1 MAGRRPRGRPYQIP
15 EDTTSL
21 RSPTADV
28 DARVGWLLLMSRLHH
43 PDPGFALGESFNAA
57 LEAVGLRTDRS
68 AFSRW
73 ESGKVTPRY
82 SVLQAYEQ
90 ALGMPPGQ
98 LTSVVNSLRRALGG
112 EGLSTWMP
120 VLDPKSPQFHA
131 ELDRL
136 FDNLIDSPGTGQDW
150 TSMAHHVAATDTMY
164 VPAAVWRRLSRRLVQ
179 EMSRSVGVAY
189 LQRFEA
195 MRLLLEHRVAH
206 QWLLKAVG
214 EFLDDPAVQVIN
226 DPMGV
231 LELSRAPEAAA
242 VILDTFL
249 TTKSLDV
256 FWAAADAIAIKIEE
270 DCYDD
275 EQIVKIEQVVSRRL
289 SQPGAS
295 AAGFEDLV
303 IALPEDTQQRLLRQS
318 RGVAGH
324 EELAQAAAHGER
336 FSPDTTR
343 RVSQRIAD
351 AVRARLPAANLY
363 EEDKMTPRLI
373 REALFAARGNRTH
386 YACVFL
392 QGSPIRRP
400 VASALAAEVEEVGL
414 DDPLTPRF
422 VRVLR
427 YLANPPQ
434 EEQMLMWLPKAPAN
448 VARDLA
454 LGLGHIDSQRP
465 LDELLPLITGDRSL
479 LDRALL
485 YGLGMRQATALH
497 HVADDECQPAH
508 VRAGAQWW
516 IRHGG
521 AVRT

>member
-1 MAGRRPRGRPYQIP
+1 MAAGRRGRPYLVP

-43 PDPGFALGESFNAA
+43 SDPGFALGESFNAA
-57 LEAVGLRTDRS
+57 LEAVGLRADRS
-68 AFSRW
+68 AVSRW

-98 LTSVVNSLRRALGG
+98 LTSVVNALRRALGG
-112 EGLSTWMP
+112 QGLPTWMP
-120 VLDPKSPQFHA
+120 VLDQKSPHFHA

-136 FDNLIDSPGTGQDW
+136 FDTLIDGPGTGPDW
-150 TSMAHHVAATDTMY
+150 TSLAHHVAATETMY
-164 VPAAVWRRLSRRLVQ
+164 VPATAWRQISLRLVQ
-179 EMSRSVGVAY
+179 QMSRSVGVFY

-206 QWLLKAVG
+206 PWLLHAVG
-214 EFLDDPAVQVIN
+214 EFLDDPAVQIIN

-231 LELSRAPEAAA
+231 LELSRAPESAA

-249 TTKSLDV
+249 TAKSLEV
-256 FWAAADAIAIKIEE
+256 SLAAADAVAIKIEE
-270 DCYDD
+270 DCYTDAQMV
-275 EQIVKIEQVVSRRL
+275 EIEKVISTQL
-289 SQPGAS
+289 GKPGAS

-303 IALPEDTQQRLLRQS
+303 MALPERTQDKLLRQS
-318 RGVAGH
+318 RGVSGH
-324 EELAQAAAHGER
+324 EQLAQSAAHGER
-336 FSPDTTR
+336 FSPDTAK

-351 AVRARLPAANLY
+351 AVRARQPAANLY
-363 EEDKMTPRLI
+363 DEDKMTPRLI
-373 REALFAARGNRTH
+373 REAVFAARGSRTH
-386 YACVFL
+386 YASIFL
-392 QGSPIRRP
+392 SGSPVRP
-400 VASALAAEVEEVGL
+400 PMAAALAAEIEDVGL
-414 DDPLTPRF
+414 DDPMTPRF
-422 VRVLR
+422 ARVLR

-434 EEQMLMWLPKAPAN
+434 EEQMLRWLPKAPPG

-454 LGLGHIDSQRP
+454 LGLGHLESQRP
-465 LDELLPLITGDRSL
+465 LDELVPLITGDRSL

-485 YGLGMRQATALH
+485 YGLGMRQALALQP
-497 HVADDECQPAH
+497 VADDERQPTH
-508 VRAGAQWW
+508 VRAAAEWW
-516 IRHGG
+516 LRQGG